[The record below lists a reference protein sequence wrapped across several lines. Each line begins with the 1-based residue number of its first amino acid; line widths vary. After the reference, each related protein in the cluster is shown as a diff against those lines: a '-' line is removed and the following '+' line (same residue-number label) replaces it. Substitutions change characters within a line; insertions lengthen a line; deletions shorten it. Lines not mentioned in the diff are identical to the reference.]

1 MTREKAK
8 ELLPI
13 IKAYAEGKTIQYLIK
28 DEWFDASAPNFN
40 FSANDYRIKPES
52 KYRPFKNQEECWK
65 EMLKHQPFGWVKNEY
80 KYIQIVCVHK
90 NEIEFIPD
98 EDDDGTLFTSTMDF
112 INMYKQWGYTFV
124 DGTPFGIKED

>member
-13 IKAYAEGKTIQYLIK
+13 IKAFAEGKTIQYLIK
-28 DEWFDASAPNFN
+28 DEWFDVSTPNFN
-40 FSANDYRIKPES
+40 LSANDYRIKPES

-112 INMYKQWGYTFV
+112 INMCKQWGYTFV
-124 DGTPFGIKED
+124 DGTPFGVKED